1 MKKLLYVGGGS
12 LLLLIALLC
21 GAAFASPLMASA
33 HGVSTTPTTT
43 TTKTTT
49 ATKDKHPELRPLR
62 VFVRNRSDEFVDRIA
77 PQLHLTAAQL
87 TARLQSGERLVD
99 IAKDQGV
106 SHEALSDILV
116 KSTEASIDLA
126 VKNGKINQS
135 QATTLTNLVKSHPF
149 VVARVLHRHFYD
161 KK

>member
-43 TTKTTT
+43 TAKTTT
-49 ATKDKHPELRPLR
+49 TTKDKHPERRPLR
-62 VFVRNRSDEFVDRIA
+62 VFVRARSDEFVDRIA

-87 TARLQSGERLVD
+87 TAKLQSGERLVD
-99 IAKDQGV
+99 IAKDQGI
-106 SHEALSDILV
+106 SREALSDILV

-126 VKNGKINQS
+126 VHNGKINQQ
-135 QATTLTNLVKSHPF
+135 QATALTDLVKDHPF
-149 VVARVLHRHFYD
+149 VVAHVLHHHFYD

>member
-21 GAAFASPLMASA
+21 GAVFASPLMASA
-33 HGVSTTPTTT
+33 HGVSTTPST

-49 ATKDKHPELRPLR
+49 ATKDKHPERRPLR

-77 PQLHLTAAQL
+77 PQLHLTAADL
-87 TARLQSGERLVD
+87 TAKLKSGERLVD
-99 IAKDQGV
+99 IAKDKGI
-106 SHEALSDILV
+106 SKEALKDILV
-116 KSTEASIDLA
+116 KATDASIALA
-126 VKNGKINQS
+126 LHNGKINQS
-135 QATTLTNLVKSHPF
+135 QATVLTNLVKNHPF
-149 VVARVLHRHFYD
+149 VVARVLHRHFYI